1 MLYSLCNKVLC
12 YGVES
17 AEKPRCRVFFF
28 LCALD
33 FASYRERFEKLWCAS
48 PFCVLRYFIFVPACH
63 QRDIY
68 ARKQGQGLLL
78 FYGLARY
85 TFESRIRKPRKGL
98 RFKPILG
105 ALWKTPSK
113 IGVFAVCFRFW
124 IYHGKSRCHAVK
136 TVLIIASL
144 SLSIL
149 CAPDGWGWSVHA
161 ANGEGR
167 EVVLPDIFNERSAI
181 VFTGFLPRKH
191 LDLGGITLYLCDSVI
206 QFYIQILILSS
217 VCSKNINFDFL
228 HNSEGVFSFISPC
241 HERILD

>member
-48 PFCVLRYFIFVPACH
+48 PFCVLRYFIVVPAYH

-68 ARKQGQGLLL
+68 ARKQSQGLLL

-98 RFKPILG
+98 RFNLILG
-105 ALWKTPSK
+105 AL
-113 IGVFAVCFRFW
+113 
-124 IYHGKSRCHAVK
+124 
-136 TVLIIASL
+136 
-144 SLSIL
+144 
-149 CAPDGWGWSVHA
+149 
-161 ANGEGR
+161 
-167 EVVLPDIFNERSAI
+167 
-181 VFTGFLPRKH
+181 
-191 LDLGGITLYLCDSVI
+191 
-206 QFYIQILILSS
+206 
-217 VCSKNINFDFL
+217 
-228 HNSEGVFSFISPC
+228 
-241 HERILD
+241 

>member
-48 PFCVLRYFIFVPACH
+48 PFCVLRYFIFVPAYH

-113 IGVFAVCFRFW
+113 IGVFAVCFR
-124 IYHGKSRCHAVK
+124 ILDISRK
-136 TVLIIASL
+136 ITMSRRKNRFDNRFVLIVDPLRSRWVGMISPRSQRRGSWGSPAGHLQWAFHNRVYGLPAPQAPWSRRYYFV
-144 SLSIL
+144 SMWFSDSIL
-149 CAPDGWGWSVHA
+149 
-161 ANGEGR
+161 
-167 EVVLPDIFNERSAI
+167 
-181 VFTGFLPRKH
+181 
-191 LDLGGITLYLCDSVI
+191 Y
-206 QFYIQILILSS
+206 Q
-217 VCSKNINFDFL
+217 
-228 HNSEGVFSFISPC
+228 NSYFVKRLLEKI
-241 HERILD
+241 